1 MTSSMCK
8 QWDSGCTSFQSNILE
23 TPPATRQLPARSK
36 AFVDRTLPADRRTRF
51 CGPPPEVGPW
61 FINGSQPEAGP
72 WFIINR
78 DNIEDRYL
86 DNIEDRYLDNIKWY
100 DEDLAA
106 HGEVPV
112 ATAQQRWAP
121 TPTGLIAEQRGE
133 MNIALITK

>member
-8 QWDSGCTSFQSNILE
+8 GWDCGSTRFQSNILV
-23 TPPATRQLPARSK
+23 TPPATSQLPARSK
-36 AFVDRTLPADRRTRF
+36 AFVDRTGPAASSTPPL
-51 CGPPPEVGPW
+51 GPPPEAGPW
-61 FINGSQPEAGP
+61 FINEPQPEAGP

-86 DNIEDRYLDNIKWY
+86 DNIKWH

-112 ATAQQRWAP
+112 ELDSCSAMQMWR
-121 TPTGLIAEQRGE
+121 LIYKI
-133 MNIALITK
+133 NNSSWS

>member
-8 QWDSGCTSFQSNILE
+8 GWDCGSTRFQSNILV
-23 TPPATRQLPARSK
+23 TPPATSQLPARSK
-36 AFVDRTLPADRRTRF
+36 AFVDRTGPAASSTPPL
-51 CGPPPEVGPW
+51 GPPPEAGPW
-61 FINGSQPEAGP
+61 FINEPQPEAGP

-78 DNIEDRYL
+78 